1 MFRNRKIIIS
11 ILAVSMMILTS
22 FGLSVS
28 TSPTEIVSHSQN
40 YIGTFDSHSTLAIE
54 FPSAITVSDSN
65 PFYSLI
71 ATPLAIYY
79 NEYGEQ
85 TVSPMYIKHLD
96 DPSKSVVRAEQQ
108 IGIYSDY
115 IISDLSSP
123 KKNSLSVAETFWDE
137 SSTALVIKEDETGYG
152 LGIVAT
158 PIASYLSIPVIVTNE
173 IDEDVKEVLNDLG
186 VDNLYICGDLH
197 SSAYWVK
204 KFYDVEEV
212 IDECIDVI
220 FDKFGETVDYITMA
234 NPLDVSQPAVLDTT
248 IYEFNGKISSGT
260 SLPTHAINSVF
271 GNAFALHKFTI
282 PEDYKYVQLKIDLK
296 NLDFEN
302 VDSLGDKLSMILVS
316 PQGPRY
322 MFGGTNGGIPVRDVD
337 GSIVEDCLHYEITIY
352 DNPGE
357 YGIQIY
363 GQWFSLKKGSYDV
376 TVTLENIEHPIV
388 PLMDNLSSI
397 APYITA
403 YHKGIVFAKP
413 EFAFA
418 ADDDVLYNGTT
429 CPGVTQPGTNPN
441 LLIPSNEH
449 TMQIHDELNELLA
462 QIASIPIE
470 NLEEL
475 RNYYAEN
482 PAYVAIAADPT
493 MIPMYFYF
501 NPDGKPEDPAYMTG
515 FALPSDFIYGDIDV
529 DKTDPENNTFTYWP
543 FQENIVGR
551 VTGRDVQDC
560 SALIARTIFY
570 YNIIDDM
577 GEWKNNALVQ
587 TGCGLEFQNLPIITR
602 LSQFMGQGHG
612 DPTKFPTGESEF
624 INLRLKDKMEKGFS
638 NTRNTFWLQS
648 QIEGFSKE
656 DIKQIKQTG
665 LLNRLLFP
673 SKFVEFLNSKDKVNG
688 GNDQINSNLIFT
700 FAHGSYSL
708 FEHGD
713 VFIDS
718 RGFPGVT
725 TFSRIISSL
734 RSDLSSKGAYS
745 VRSVNDMDYGPSVIF
760 VVSCITARTDGIIP
774 ENALSQAFLYAGMN
788 AYIGAT
794 RFTADPGYLPPRPL
808 PGGWGIGILGLT
820 KAILDLKLKGVYP
833 ESHFG
838 ASLAEDFIV
847 DLIENDATTGLAL
860 RNAKNVYLEKDANTT
875 FLWTPPL
882 SFTTG
887 CSFIDEELQI
897 LTQPIFSN
905 EGKGS
910 RELSKKYVALHEF
923 TLYGDPAFNPYQ
935 SVNNG

>member
-1 MFRNRKIIIS
+1 MFENRKIIIS
-11 ILAVSMMILTS
+11 MLAVSMMILSS
-22 FGLSVS
+22 FGVAVS
-28 TSPTEIVSHSQN
+28 TTSTEIVNHAQN
-40 YIGTFDSHSTLAIE
+40 HVGTFDSHSTLAIE
-54 FPSAITVSDSN
+54 FPTAITVSDSN

-71 ATPLAIYY
+71 ATPLAINY

-85 TVSPMYIKHLD
+85 TISPMYVKDLD
-96 DPSKSVVRAEQQ
+96 DPSKTVVRAEQQ

-115 IISDLSSP
+115 ILSDLSTP
-123 KKNSLSVAETFWDE
+123 KEISLTIAETFWDE
-137 SSTALVIKEDETGYG
+137 TSTALVIKEDEIGYG

-158 PIASYLSIPVIVTNE
+158 PLASYLSIPVIVTSE
-173 IDEDVKEVLNDLG
+173 IDNDVKEVFDKLG
-186 VDNLYICGDLH
+186 VENLYICGDML
-197 SSAYWVK
+197 SSSYWAK
-204 KFYDVEEV
+204 EFYTVEEI
-212 IDECIDVI
+212 IDECIDVVS
-220 FDKFGETVDYITMA
+220 DKFGETVNYITMA
-234 NPLDVSQPAVLDTT
+234 NPLDISQPDVLDSTS
-248 IYEFNGKISSGT
+248 YEFNGKINSGI

-271 GNAFALHKFTI
+271 GNSFGLHSFEI

-322 MFGGTNGGIPVRDVD
+322 TFGGTNGGISVRDVD
-337 GSIVEDCLHYEITIY
+337 DNIVEDNLHYEITIY
-352 DNPGE
+352 NNPGE

-363 GQWFSLKKGSYDV
+363 GQWFSLKKGSYEVDI
-376 TVTLENIEHPIV
+376 TIENIEHPIV

-397 APYITA
+397 VPYLTA

-418 ADDDVLYNGTT
+418 ADDDVFFNGTT
-429 CPGVTQPGTNPN
+429 CQGVTQPGTNPN
-441 LLIPSNEH
+441 LLVPSNEH
-449 TMQIHDELNELLA
+449 TMKIHDELNELLA
-462 QIASIPIE
+462 KMANIPIE

-475 RNYYAEN
+475 RDYYAEN

-529 DKTDPENNTFTYWP
+529 DKTDPENNTFSYWP

-570 YNIIDDM
+570 YNIIDEM
-577 GEWKNNALVQ
+577 GEWKDKALVQ

-602 LSQFMGQGHG
+602 LSQLMGHH
-612 DPTKFPTGESEF
+612 DEPTKFPTGESEF
-624 INLRLKDKMEKGFS
+624 INLRLRDIMEKGYS
-638 NTRNTFWLQS
+638 SAKSTFWLQS
-648 QIEGFSKE
+648 QREGFSKE
-656 DIKQIKQTG
+656 DINKIKKMG
-665 LLNRLLFP
+665 FLNRLLFP
-673 SKFVEFLNSKDKVNG
+673 SAIVELLNSKEKVTG

-700 FAHGSYSL
+700 FAHGSYNL

-718 RGFPGVT
+718 IGFPGVT
-725 TFSRIISSL
+725 TFSRINSKF
-734 RSDLSSKGAYS
+734 RSDLSSKGSYS
-745 VRSVNDMDYGPSVIF
+745 VRSVNDMEFGPSVIF
-760 VVSCITARTDGIIP
+760 VVSCITGRTDGIIP
-774 ENALSQAFLYAGMN
+774 ENAVSQAFLYAGMN

-808 PGGWGIGILGLT
+808 SGGVGFGILGLT
-820 KAILDLKLKGVYP
+820 KAILDLKLKGEYP
-833 ESHFG
+833 ISHFG
-838 ASLAEDFIV
+838 AALAEDFII

-860 RNAKNVYLEKDANTT
+860 RNAKNLYLEKDGNTT

-882 SFTTG
+882 SFTSG

-897 LTQPIFSN
+897 LTQPTLSN
-905 EGKGS
+905 GGEGS
-910 RELSKKYVALHEF
+910 RELGKKYVALHEF